1 MAQEE
6 IDSLYKMLPETSGE
20 KRIGV
25 LLDLSGV
32 YATVSAR
39 KRDSL
44 LNEAAKLLEEGDYP
58 KVQIRYWVIRAAR
71 ESRQGL
77 MDKADSTLQLALAL
91 AIETGSKRIMAD
103 IYLTMGNL
111 NQRRGKNALAIEN
124 HIAGIKA
131 AQEVN
136 YIDMEVTNLLNL
148 GLIKQRLG
156 ELNQAE
162 NYLKEGLEKGLKAKL
177 HFRVAQLRLNL
188 AVVSYFLNDLEQS
201 IAYNQEALN
210 GFVRLGD
217 RLNAAICYAN
227 LGFAFNLKKN
237 RRQAIDFYNKALEIH
252 LEFQNREGI
261 ARTKL
266 NLMKVYLE
274 DEDFTRALL
283 VSEEIIRQQDSIGNL
298 SILAEAY
305 QLRVST
311 YESVNRPEAA
321 LQAYKAYSR
330 VKDTLS
336 ARSNR
341 TKIAELTAG
350 FELERKEKTIQIK
363 EQEVSLLS
371 GQKALLQSRQFL
383 LLVVVLFL
391 IVTVLLMRAAHKTR
405 LQKVRAQ
412 ELLAKEE
419 ARIRKLE
426 SEKLSLELE
435 AKKGELKKYLT
446 DLSRQNELVSTFKT
460 RVRELERQGTS
471 QPGLEQLINSLE
483 RSDLS
488 SLSWQEFRL
497 KFDEAFPHFSSSLM
511 AFCNTLTPK
520 EIDVCLLLKINLSN
534 PEIGQVL
541 NISYDGVKKSVLRI
555 YKKIG
560 LTSTEEL
567 RAKILQLEA

>member
-32 YATVSAR
+32 YATVSAK

-188 AVVSYFLNDLEQS
+188 AVVSYFLDDLEQS

-283 VSEEIIRQQDSIGNL
+283 VSEEIIQQQDSIGNL

-311 YESVNRPEAA
+311 YESINRPEAA
-321 LQAYKAYSR
+321 LQAYKEYSR

-341 TKIAELTAG
+341 TEIAELTAG

-391 IVTVLLMRAAHKTR
+391 TVTVLLMKAAHKTR

>member
-321 LQAYKAYSR
+321 LKAYKAYSR

-383 LLVVVLFL
+383 LLAVVLFL
-391 IVTVLLMRAAHKTR
+391 TVTVLLMRAAHKTR